1 MCTAD
6 IALIA
11 QSGLFKNIYSFQKRA
26 LLCPLG
32 LYCSKRATTNSM
44 KKIFLLVSKIFTSKE
59 HTSAGLWSLSDPAED
74 REKKGVGGMRELVAV
89 VFHWLHLTVDAH
101 SGSSF
106 LHDWNISKG
115 CLWGR
120 FSAILYCSK
129 PHWIFLSC
137 QGTWKNTFVSAWYPA
152 GFFLVFFHPSAKVCW
167 SWLTDSKVREGV
179 QAPTD
184 PPHIIST
191 YCPCNISQNVEW
203 RQEGEAIKLW
213 KRVVKKY
220 LFYIKYI

>member
-74 REKKGVGGMRELVAV
+74 REKKGVEGMRELVAV

-129 PHWIFLSC
+129 PHWISLVVRELEKTLLS
-137 QGTWKNTFVSAWYPA
+137 QPDTQ
-152 GFFLVFFHPSAKVCW
+152 LVFFWFFFIPLQKFAEAGSQIPKLEREYRHLQIP
-167 SWLTDSKVREGV
+167 LT
-179 QAPTD
+179 
-184 PPHIIST
+184 
-191 YCPCNISQNVEW
+191 
-203 RQEGEAIKLW
+203 L
-213 KRVVKKY
+213 
-220 LFYIKYI
+220 